1 MEEKDPFLIDVE
13 HMLKTKAP
21 NKKVPKFLVRYL
33 KKIVHQDEFNV
44 VLRANS
50 HLKNVEF
57 VESALDHLGIT
68 ITVEGKENL
77 PPKDERYI
85 FVSNHPLGGLDGMI
99 IGMLIGKEYDK
110 PVRYISNDLLMFLK
124 PMQDMFVP
132 VNKFGSSMSREN
144 ARIMNE
150 MYASD
155 ENLVTFP
162 SGICARKKKGEV
174 CELEWK
180 KNFVAKAIE
189 HKRDVVPMFF
199 VGENSR
205 FFYNLAN
212 FRKFF
217 RIKFNIEMM
226 YLADE
231 MYKQSGNHFTLKIGE
246 TIPWQTFD
254 RSKTHTEWAEWVRAK
269 SLEMK

>member
-1 MEEKDPFLIDVE
+1 MEENKTFKIDVE

-33 KKIVHQDEFNV
+33 KRIVHQDEFNE
-44 VLRANS
+44 VLQATS

-57 VESALDHLGIT
+57 VEAALDELEIT
-68 ITVEGKENL
+68 TTVEGKENL
-77 PPKDERYI
+77 PPQDGRYI

-99 IGMLIGKEYDK
+99 IGMLIGREYEK
-110 PVRYISNDLLMFLK
+110 PVRYIANDLLMFLK
-124 PMQDMFVP
+124 PMEDMFVP
-132 VNKFGSSMSREN
+132 VNKFGPSMTREN

-150 MYASD
+150 VYASD
-155 ENLVTFP
+155 DSVVTFP
-162 SGICARKKKGEV
+162 SGICARKVKGKV
-174 CELEWK
+174 CELDWK
-180 KNFVAKAIE
+180 KNFISKAIE

-205 FFYNLAN
+205 FFYNLAKI
-212 FRKFF
+212 RKFF

-231 MYKQSGNHFTLKIGE
+231 MYKQKGNHFTLKIGE
-246 TIPWQTFD
+246 PIPWQTFD
-254 RSKTHTEWAEWVRAK
+254 RSKTHAEWAEWVRAI
-269 SLEMK
+269 SLGME